1 MKSYVK
7 LAAVLSVILAVSV
20 FSLPSARASETAAAV
35 QAPDQTA
42 IQTISPEK
50 KMKKEKKKT
59 IQKQTKKNVQTEPAS
74 TEKGDVRQVGQAS
87 GDEGLAV
94 YDPAK
99 DAAPA
104 EGLAIEETNFH
115 FREPLLVRP
124 KTDMI
129 VIHHVG
135 IPDGDT
141 SAAAIHRAHLANGW
155 AGIGYHYVI
164 RKNGVIERGR
174 PLAVV
179 GAHAYGENYHT
190 VGINVTGNFEK
201 EVPTDAQKNI
211 DLLNGNILKSLTEL
225 VTALCRIYHIDPGP
239 ATIVGH
245 RDVNSTDCPG
255 KNLYRLLPQLRDDVE
270 LNLYAEKLKGTHLLK
285 LKKYKTQKP

>member
-1 MKSYVK
+1 MKSFMKFVFV
-7 LAAVLSVILAVSV
+7 LTTAVAVSV
-20 FSLPSARASETAAAV
+20 FSLPSVSASEQAEAVQSQDQTAAV
-35 QAPDQTA
+35 QNASSKEQV
-42 IQTISPEK
+42 K
-50 KMKKEKKKT
+50 KVKQKKTKKSKKKAAP
-59 IQKQTKKNVQTEPAS
+59 VRPAS
-74 TEKGDVRQVGQAS
+74 TEKADTYQKGQAAH
-87 GDEGLAV
+87 DDGLSV
-94 YDPAK
+94 YNPEK
-99 DAAPA
+99 DAAPS
-104 EGLAIEETNFH
+104 EGLVIEETNFH
-115 FREPLLVRP
+115 FTEPLLVRP
-124 KTDMI
+124 RTDMI

-141 SAAAIHRAHLANGW
+141 PAAAIHRAHLANGW

-190 VGINVTGNFEK
+190 VGINVTGNFDK
-201 EVPTDAQKNI
+201 EVPTDAQM
-211 DLLNGNILKSLTEL
+211 KSLTEL

-270 LNLYAEKLKGTHLLK
+270 LNIYAEKLKGTHLLK
-285 LKKYKTQKP
+285 LKKYETEKP

>member
-1 MKSYVK
+1 MKSFMKFVFV
-7 LAAVLSVILAVSV
+7 LTTAVAVSV
-20 FSLPSARASETAAAV
+20 FSLPSVSASEQTEAVQSQDQTAAV
-35 QAPDQTA
+35 QNASSKEQV
-42 IQTISPEK
+42 K
-50 KMKKEKKKT
+50 KVKQKKTKKSKKKAA
-59 IQKQTKKNVQTEPAS
+59 QVRPAS
-74 TEKGDVRQVGQAS
+74 TEKADTYQKGQAAH
-87 GDEGLAV
+87 DDGLSV
-94 YDPAK
+94 YNPEK
-99 DAAPA
+99 DAAPS
-104 EGLAIEETNFH
+104 EGLVIEETNFH
-115 FREPLLVRP
+115 FTEPLLVRP

-141 SAAAIHRAHLANGW
+141 PASAIQRAHLANGW

-190 VGINVTGNFEK
+190 VGINVTGNFDK
-201 EVPTDAQKNI
+201 EVPTDAQM
-211 DLLNGNILKSLTEL
+211 KSLTEL

-270 LNLYAEKLKGTHLLK
+270 LNLYAEKLKGIHLLK
-285 LKKYKTQKP
+285 LKKYETEKP

>member
-1 MKSYVK
+1 MKSFMKFVFV
-7 LAAVLSVILAVSV
+7 LTTAVAVSV
-20 FSLPSARASETAAAV
+20 FSLPSVSASEQSEAVQSQDQTAAV
-35 QAPDQTA
+35 QNASSKEQV
-42 IQTISPEK
+42 K
-50 KMKKEKKKT
+50 KVKQKKTKKSKKKAAP
-59 IQKQTKKNVQTEPAS
+59 VRPAN
-74 TEKGDVRQVGQAS
+74 TEKADTYQKGQAAH
-87 GDEGLAV
+87 DDGLSV
-94 YDPAK
+94 YNPEK
-99 DAAPA
+99 DAAPS

-115 FREPLLVRP
+115 FTEPLLVRP

-135 IPDGDT
+135 VPDGDT

-190 VGINVTGNFEK
+190 VGINVTGNFDK
-201 EVPTDAQKNI
+201 EVPTDAQM
-211 DLLNGNILKSLTEL
+211 KSLTEL

-285 LKKYKTQKP
+285 LKKYETEKP

>member
-1 MKSYVK
+1 
-7 LAAVLSVILAVSV
+7 
-20 FSLPSARASETAAAV
+20 
-35 QAPDQTA
+35 
-42 IQTISPEK
+42 
-50 KMKKEKKKT
+50 
-59 IQKQTKKNVQTEPAS
+59 
-74 TEKGDVRQVGQAS
+74 
-87 GDEGLAV
+87 
-94 YDPAK
+94 
-99 DAAPA
+99 
-104 EGLAIEETNFH
+104 
-115 FREPLLVRP
+115 
-124 KTDMI
+124 MI

-141 SAAAIHRAHLANGW
+141 PAAAIHRAHLANGW

-190 VGINVTGNFEK
+190 VGINVTGNFDK
-201 EVPTDAQKNI
+201 EVPTDAQM
-211 DLLNGNILKSLTEL
+211 KSLTEL

-270 LNLYAEKLKGTHLLK
+270 LNIYAEKLKGTHLLK
-285 LKKYKTQKP
+285 LKKYETEKP

>member
-1 MKSYVK
+1 MKSFMKFVFV
-7 LAAVLSVILAVSV
+7 LTTAVAVSV
-20 FSLPSARASETAAAV
+20 FSLPSVSASEQAEAVQSQDQTAAV
-35 QAPDQTA
+35 QNASSKEQV
-42 IQTISPEK
+42 K
-50 KMKKEKKKT
+50 KVKQKKTKKSKKKAA
-59 IQKQTKKNVQTEPAS
+59 QVVPAS
-74 TEKGDVRQVGQAS
+74 TEKADTYQKGQAAH
-87 GDEGLAV
+87 DEGLSV
-94 YDPAK
+94 YNPEK
-99 DAAPA
+99 DAAPS
-104 EGLAIEETNFH
+104 EGLVIEETNFH
-115 FREPLLVRP
+115 FTEPLLVRP
-124 KTDMI
+124 RTDMI

-141 SAAAIHRAHLANGW
+141 PAAAIHRAHLANGW

-190 VGINVTGNFEK
+190 VGINVTGNFDK
-201 EVPTDAQKNI
+201 EVPTDAQM
-211 DLLNGNILKSLTEL
+211 KSLTEL

-270 LNLYAEKLKGTHLLK
+270 LNIYAEKLKGTHLLK
-285 LKKYKTQKP
+285 LKKYETEKP

>member
-1 MKSYVK
+1 MKSFMKFVFV
-7 LAAVLSVILAVSV
+7 LTTAVAVSV
-20 FSLPSARASETAAAV
+20 FSLPSVSASEQAEAVQSQDQTAAV
-35 QAPDQTA
+35 QNA
-42 IQTISPEK
+42 SS
-50 KMKKEKKKT
+50 KEQVKKKKT
-59 IQKQTKKNVQTEPAS
+59 KKSKKKAAQVRPATS
-74 TEKGDVRQVGQAS
+74 TEKADTYQKGQAAH
-87 GDEGLAV
+87 DDGLSV
-94 YDPAK
+94 YNPEK
-99 DAAPA
+99 DAAPS
-104 EGLAIEETNFH
+104 EGLVIEETNFH
-115 FREPLLVRP
+115 FTEPLLVRP
-124 KTDMI
+124 RTDMI

-141 SAAAIHRAHLANGW
+141 LAAAIHRAHLANGW

-190 VGINVTGNFEK
+190 VGINVTGNFDK
-201 EVPTDAQKNI
+201 EVPTDAQM
-211 DLLNGNILKSLTEL
+211 KSLTEL

-270 LNLYAEKLKGTHLLK
+270 LNIYAEKLKGTHLLK
-285 LKKYKTQKP
+285 LKKYETEKP

>member
-1 MKSYVK
+1 MKSFMKFVFV
-7 LAAVLSVILAVSV
+7 LTAAVAVSAL
-20 FSLPSARASETAAAV
+20 SLPSVSASEQAEAVQSQDQTAAV
-35 QAPDQTA
+35 QNVSSKEQV
-42 IQTISPEK
+42 K
-50 KMKKEKKKT
+50 KIKQKKTKKSKKKAA
-59 IQKQTKKNVQTEPAS
+59 QVVPAS
-74 TEKGDVRQVGQAS
+74 TEKADTYQKGQAAHDDGLS
-87 GDEGLAV
+87 VYNPEKDVAPSEGLV
-94 YDPAK
+94 
-99 DAAPA
+99 
-104 EGLAIEETNFH
+104 IEETNFH
-115 FREPLLVRP
+115 FTEPLLVRP
-124 KTDMI
+124 RTDMI

-141 SAAAIHRAHLANGW
+141 PAAAIHRAHLANGW

-190 VGINVTGNFEK
+190 VGINVTGNFDK
-201 EVPTDAQKNI
+201 EVPTDAQM
-211 DLLNGNILKSLTEL
+211 KSLTEL

-270 LNLYAEKLKGTHLLK
+270 LNLYAEKLKGIHLLK
-285 LKKYKTQKP
+285 LKKYETEKP

>member
-1 MKSYVK
+1 MKSFMKFVFV
-7 LAAVLSVILAVSV
+7 LTTAVAVSV
-20 FSLPSARASETAAAV
+20 FSLPSVSASEQAEAVQSQDQTAAV
-35 QAPDQTA
+35 QNASSKEQV
-42 IQTISPEK
+42 K
-50 KMKKEKKKT
+50 KVKQKKTKKSKKKAA
-59 IQKQTKKNVQTEPAS
+59 QVRPAS
-74 TEKGDVRQVGQAS
+74 TEKADTYQKGQAAH
-87 GDEGLAV
+87 DDGLSV
-94 YDPAK
+94 YNPEE
-99 DAAPA
+99 DAAPS
-104 EGLAIEETNFH
+104 EGLVIEETNFH
-115 FREPLLVRP
+115 FTEPLLVRP
-124 KTDMI
+124 RTDMI

-141 SAAAIHRAHLANGW
+141 PAAAIHRAHLANGW

-190 VGINVTGNFEK
+190 VGINVTGNFDK
-201 EVPTDAQKNI
+201 EVPTDAQM
-211 DLLNGNILKSLTEL
+211 KSLTEL

-270 LNLYAEKLKGTHLLK
+270 LNLYAEKLKGIHLLK
-285 LKKYKTQKP
+285 LKKYETEKP

>member
-1 MKSYVK
+1 MKSFMKFVFV
-7 LAAVLSVILAVSV
+7 LTTAVAVSV
-20 FSLPSARASETAAAV
+20 FSLPSVSASEQAEAVQSQDQTAAV
-35 QAPDQTA
+35 QNASSKEQV
-42 IQTISPEK
+42 K
-50 KMKKEKKKT
+50 KVKQKKTKKSKKKAAP
-59 IQKQTKKNVQTEPAS
+59 VRPAS
-74 TEKGDVRQVGQAS
+74 TEKADTYQKGQAAH
-87 GDEGLAV
+87 DDGLSV
-94 YDPAK
+94 YNPEK
-99 DAAPA
+99 DAAPS
-104 EGLAIEETNFH
+104 EGLVIEETNFH
-115 FREPLLVRP
+115 FTEPLLVRP
-124 KTDMI
+124 RTDMI

-141 SAAAIHRAHLANGW
+141 PAAAIHRAHLANGW

-190 VGINVTGNFEK
+190 VGINVTGNFDK
-201 EVPTDAQKNI
+201 EVPTYAQM
-211 DLLNGNILKSLTEL
+211 KSLTEL

-255 KNLYRLLPQLRDDVE
+255 RNLYRLLPQLRDDVE
-270 LNLYAEKLKGTHLLK
+270 LNIYAEKLKGTHLLK
-285 LKKYKTQKP
+285 LKKYETEKP

>member
-1 MKSYVK
+1 MKSFMKFVFV
-7 LAAVLSVILAVSV
+7 LTAAVAVSA
-20 FSLPSARASETAAAV
+20 FSLPSVSASEQAEAVQSQDQTAAV
-35 QAPDQTA
+35 QNVSSKEQV
-42 IQTISPEK
+42 K
-50 KMKKEKKKT
+50 KIKQKKTKKSKKKAA
-59 IQKQTKKNVQTEPAS
+59 QVVPAS
-74 TEKGDVRQVGQAS
+74 TEKADTYQKGQAAHDDGLS
-87 GDEGLAV
+87 VYNPEKDVAPSEGLV
-94 YDPAK
+94 
-99 DAAPA
+99 
-104 EGLAIEETNFH
+104 IEETNFH
-115 FREPLLVRP
+115 FTEPLLVRP
-124 KTDMI
+124 RTDMI

-141 SAAAIHRAHLANGW
+141 PAAAIHRAHLANGW

-190 VGINVTGNFEK
+190 VGINVTGNFDK
-201 EVPTDAQKNI
+201 EVPTDAQM
-211 DLLNGNILKSLTEL
+211 KSLTEL

-270 LNLYAEKLKGTHLLK
+270 LNLYAEKLKGIHLLK
-285 LKKYKTQKP
+285 LKKYETEKP

>member
-1 MKSYVK
+1 MKSFMKFVFV
-7 LAAVLSVILAVSV
+7 LTTAVAVSV
-20 FSLPSARASETAAAV
+20 FSLPSVSASEQAEAVLSQDQAAAV
-35 QAPDQTA
+35 QNASSKEQV
-42 IQTISPEK
+42 K
-50 KMKKEKKKT
+50 KVKQKKIKKSKKKAA
-59 IQKQTKKNVQTEPAS
+59 QVRPAS
-74 TEKGDVRQVGQAS
+74 TEKADTYQKGQAAH
-87 GDEGLAV
+87 DEGLSV
-94 YDPAK
+94 YNPEK
-99 DAAPA
+99 DAAPS
-104 EGLAIEETNFH
+104 EGLVIEETNFH
-115 FREPLLVRP
+115 FTEPLLVRP
-124 KTDMI
+124 RTDMI

-141 SAAAIHRAHLANGW
+141 PAAAIHRAHLANGW

-190 VGINVTGNFEK
+190 VGINVTGNFDK
-201 EVPTDAQKNI
+201 EVPTDAQM
-211 DLLNGNILKSLTEL
+211 KSLTEL

-270 LNLYAEKLKGTHLLK
+270 LNLYAEKLKGIHLLK
-285 LKKYKTQKP
+285 LKKYETEKP

>member
-1 MKSYVK
+1 MKSFMKFVFV
-7 LAAVLSVILAVSV
+7 LTTAVAVSV
-20 FSLPSARASETAAAV
+20 FSLPSVSASEQAEAV
-35 QAPDQTA
+35 QSQDQTA
-42 IQTISPEK
+42 VVQNASSKEQVK
-50 KMKKEKKKT
+50 KVKQKKTKKSKKKAA
-59 IQKQTKKNVQTEPAS
+59 QVRPATS
-74 TEKGDVRQVGQAS
+74 TEKADTYQKGQAAH
-87 GDEGLAV
+87 DDGLSV
-94 YDPAK
+94 YNPEK
-99 DAAPA
+99 DAAPS
-104 EGLAIEETNFH
+104 EGLVIEETNFH
-115 FREPLLVRP
+115 FTEPLLVRP
-124 KTDMI
+124 RTDMI

-141 SAAAIHRAHLANGW
+141 PAAAIHRAHLANGW

-190 VGINVTGNFEK
+190 VGINVTGNFDK
-201 EVPTDAQKNI
+201 EVPTDAQM
-211 DLLNGNILKSLTEL
+211 KSLTEL

-270 LNLYAEKLKGTHLLK
+270 LNLYAEKLKGIHLLK
-285 LKKYKTQKP
+285 LKKYETEKP

>member
-1 MKSYVK
+1 MKSFMKFVF
-7 LAAVLSVILAVSV
+7 VLTTVVAVSV
-20 FSLPSARASETAAAV
+20 FSLPSVSASEQAEAVQSQDQTAAV
-35 QAPDQTA
+35 QNASSKEQV
-42 IQTISPEK
+42 K
-50 KMKKEKKKT
+50 KVKQKKTKKSKKKAA
-59 IQKQTKKNVQTEPAS
+59 QVRPATS
-74 TEKGDVRQVGQAS
+74 TEKADTYQKGQAAH
-87 GDEGLAV
+87 DDGLSV
-94 YDPAK
+94 YNPEK
-99 DAAPA
+99 DAAPS

-115 FREPLLVRP
+115 FTEPLLVRP
-124 KTDMI
+124 RTDMI

-141 SAAAIHRAHLANGW
+141 PAAAIHRAHLANGW

-190 VGINVTGNFEK
+190 VGINVTGNFDK
-201 EVPTDAQKNI
+201 EVPTDAQM
-211 DLLNGNILKSLTEL
+211 KSLTEL

-270 LNLYAEKLKGTHLLK
+270 LNLYAEKLKGIHLLK
-285 LKKYKTQKP
+285 LKKYETEKP

>member
-1 MKSYVK
+1 MKSFMKFVFV
-7 LAAVLSVILAVSV
+7 LTTAVAVSV
-20 FSLPSARASETAAAV
+20 FSLPSVSASEQAEAVQSQDQTAAV
-35 QAPDQTA
+35 QNASSKEQV
-42 IQTISPEK
+42 K
-50 KMKKEKKKT
+50 KVKQKKTKKSKKKAA
-59 IQKQTKKNVQTEPAS
+59 QVRPAS
-74 TEKGDVRQVGQAS
+74 TEKADTYQKGQAAH
-87 GDEGLAV
+87 DDGLSV
-94 YDPAK
+94 YNPEK
-99 DAAPA
+99 DAAPS
-104 EGLAIEETNFH
+104 EGLVIEETNFH
-115 FREPLLVRP
+115 FTEPLLVRP
-124 KTDMI
+124 RTDMI

-141 SAAAIHRAHLANGW
+141 PAAAIHRAHLANGW

-190 VGINVTGNFEK
+190 VGINVTGNFDK
-201 EVPTDAQKNI
+201 EVPTDAQM
-211 DLLNGNILKSLTEL
+211 KSLTEL

-270 LNLYAEKLKGTHLLK
+270 LNIYAEKLKGTHLLK
-285 LKKYKTQKP
+285 LKKYETEKP

>member
-1 MKSYVK
+1 MKSFMKFVFV
-7 LAAVLSVILAVSV
+7 LTTAVAVSV
-20 FSLPSARASETAAAV
+20 FSLPSVSASEQAEAVQSQDQTAAV
-35 QAPDQTA
+35 QNASSKEQV
-42 IQTISPEK
+42 K
-50 KMKKEKKKT
+50 KVKQKKTKKSKKKAA
-59 IQKQTKKNVQTEPAS
+59 QVRPAS
-74 TEKGDVRQVGQAS
+74 TGKADTYQNGQAAH
-87 GDEGLAV
+87 DDGLSV
-94 YDPAK
+94 YNPEK
-99 DAAPA
+99 DAAPS
-104 EGLAIEETNFH
+104 EGLVIEETNFH
-115 FREPLLVRP
+115 FTEPLLVRP
-124 KTDMI
+124 RTDMI

-141 SAAAIHRAHLANGW
+141 PAAAIHRAHLANGW

-190 VGINVTGNFEK
+190 VGINVTGNFDK
-201 EVPTDAQKNI
+201 EVPTDAQM
-211 DLLNGNILKSLTEL
+211 KSLTEL

-270 LNLYAEKLKGTHLLK
+270 LNIYAEKLKGTHLLK
-285 LKKYKTQKP
+285 LKKYETEKP

>member
-1 MKSYVK
+1 MKSFMKFVFV
-7 LAAVLSVILAVSV
+7 LTTAVAVSV
-20 FSLPSARASETAAAV
+20 FSLPSVSASEQAETVQSQDQTAAV
-35 QAPDQTA
+35 QNASSKEQV
-42 IQTISPEK
+42 K
-50 KMKKEKKKT
+50 KVKQKKTKKSKKKAAQVRPT
-59 IQKQTKKNVQTEPAS
+59 S
-74 TEKGDVRQVGQAS
+74 TEKADTYQKGQAAH
-87 GDEGLAV
+87 DDGLSV
-94 YDPAK
+94 YNPEK
-99 DAAPA
+99 DAAPS

-115 FREPLLVRP
+115 FTEPLLVRP
-124 KTDMI
+124 RTDMI

-141 SAAAIHRAHLANGW
+141 PAAAIHRAHLANGW

-190 VGINVTGNFEK
+190 VGINVTGNFDK
-201 EVPTDAQKNI
+201 EVPTDAQM
-211 DLLNGNILKSLTEL
+211 KSLTEL

-270 LNLYAEKLKGTHLLK
+270 LNIYAEKLKGTHLLK
-285 LKKYKTQKP
+285 LKKYETEKP

>member
-1 MKSYVK
+1 MKSFMKFVFV
-7 LAAVLSVILAVSV
+7 LTTAVAVSV
-20 FSLPSARASETAAAV
+20 FSLPSVSASEQAEAVQSQDQTAAV
-35 QAPDQTA
+35 QNASSKEQV
-42 IQTISPEK
+42 K
-50 KMKKEKKKT
+50 KVKQKKTKKSKKKAA
-59 IQKQTKKNVQTEPAS
+59 QVRPATS
-74 TEKGDVRQVGQAS
+74 TEKADTYQKGQAAHE
-87 GDEGLAV
+87 DGLSV
-94 YDPAK
+94 YNPEK
-99 DAAPA
+99 DAAPS

-115 FREPLLVRP
+115 FTEPLLVRP
-124 KTDMI
+124 RTDMI

-141 SAAAIHRAHLANGW
+141 PAAAIHRAHLANGW

-190 VGINVTGNFEK
+190 VGINVTGNFDK
-201 EVPTDAQKNI
+201 EVPTDAQM
-211 DLLNGNILKSLTEL
+211 KSLTEL

-270 LNLYAEKLKGTHLLK
+270 LNIYAEKLKGTHLLK
-285 LKKYKTQKP
+285 LKKYETEKP

>member
-1 MKSYVK
+1 MKSFMKFVFV
-7 LAAVLSVILAVSV
+7 LTTAVAVSV
-20 FSLPSARASETAAAV
+20 FSLPSVSASEQAEAVQSQDQTAAV
-35 QAPDQTA
+35 QNASSKEQV
-42 IQTISPEK
+42 K
-50 KMKKEKKKT
+50 KVKQKKTKKSKKKAA
-59 IQKQTKKNVQTEPAS
+59 QVRPATS
-74 TEKGDVRQVGQAS
+74 TEKADTYQKGQAAH
-87 GDEGLAV
+87 DDGLSV
-94 YDPAK
+94 YNPEK
-99 DAAPA
+99 DAAPS

-115 FREPLLVRP
+115 FTEPLLVRP
-124 KTDMI
+124 RTDMI

-141 SAAAIHRAHLANGW
+141 PAAAIHRAHLANGW

-190 VGINVTGNFEK
+190 VGINVTGNFDK
-201 EVPTDAQKNI
+201 EVPTDAQM
-211 DLLNGNILKSLTEL
+211 KSLTEL

-270 LNLYAEKLKGTHLLK
+270 LNLYAEKLKGIHLLK
-285 LKKYKTQKP
+285 LKKYETEKP

>member
-1 MKSYVK
+1 MKSFMKFVFV
-7 LAAVLSVILAVSV
+7 LTTAVAVSV
-20 FSLPSARASETAAAV
+20 FSLPSVSASEQAEAVQSPNQTAAV
-35 QAPDQTA
+35 QNASSKEQV
-42 IQTISPEK
+42 K
-50 KMKKEKKKT
+50 KVKQKKTKKSKKKAA
-59 IQKQTKKNVQTEPAS
+59 QVVPAS
-74 TEKGDVRQVGQAS
+74 TEKADTYQKGQAAH
-87 GDEGLAV
+87 DDGLSV
-94 YDPAK
+94 YNPEK
-99 DAAPA
+99 DAAPS
-104 EGLAIEETNFH
+104 EGLVIEETNFH
-115 FREPLLVRP
+115 FTEPLLVRP
-124 KTDMI
+124 RTDMI

-190 VGINVTGNFEK
+190 VGINVTGNFDK
-201 EVPTDAQKNI
+201 EVPTDAQM
-211 DLLNGNILKSLTEL
+211 KSLTEL

-270 LNLYAEKLKGTHLLK
+270 LNIYAEKLKGTHLLK
-285 LKKYKTQKP
+285 LKKYETEKP

>member
-1 MKSYVK
+1 MKSFMKFVFV
-7 LAAVLSVILAVSV
+7 LTTAVAVSV
-20 FSLPSARASETAAAV
+20 FSLPSVSASEQTEAVQSQDQTAAV
-35 QAPDQTA
+35 QNASSKEQV
-42 IQTISPEK
+42 K
-50 KMKKEKKKT
+50 KVKQKKTKKSKKKAA
-59 IQKQTKKNVQTEPAS
+59 QVRPAS
-74 TEKGDVRQVGQAS
+74 TEKADTYQKGQAAH
-87 GDEGLAV
+87 DDGLSV
-94 YDPAK
+94 YNPEK
-99 DAAPA
+99 DAAPS
-104 EGLAIEETNFH
+104 EGLVIEETNFH
-115 FREPLLVRP
+115 FTEPLLVRP

-141 SAAAIHRAHLANGW
+141 PASAIHRAHLANGW

-190 VGINVTGNFEK
+190 VGINVTGNFDK
-201 EVPTDAQKNI
+201 EVPTDAQM
-211 DLLNGNILKSLTEL
+211 KSLTEL

-270 LNLYAEKLKGTHLLK
+270 LNIYAEKLKGTHLLK
-285 LKKYKTQKP
+285 LKKYETEKP

>member
-1 MKSYVK
+1 MKSFMKFVFV
-7 LAAVLSVILAVSV
+7 LTTAVAVSV
-20 FSLPSARASETAAAV
+20 FSLPSVSASEQAEAVQSPNQTAAV
-35 QAPDQTA
+35 QNASSKEQV
-42 IQTISPEK
+42 K
-50 KMKKEKKKT
+50 KVKQKKTKKSKKKAA
-59 IQKQTKKNVQTEPAS
+59 QVVPAS
-74 TEKGDVRQVGQAS
+74 TEKADTYQKGQAAH
-87 GDEGLAV
+87 DEGLSV
-94 YDPAK
+94 YNPEK
-99 DAAPA
+99 DAAPS
-104 EGLAIEETNFH
+104 EGLVIEETNFH
-115 FREPLLVRP
+115 FTEPLLVRP
-124 KTDMI
+124 RTDMI

-141 SAAAIHRAHLANGW
+141 PASAIHRAHLANGW

-190 VGINVTGNFEK
+190 VGINVTGNFDK
-201 EVPTDAQKNI
+201 EVPTDAQM
-211 DLLNGNILKSLTEL
+211 KSLTEL

-270 LNLYAEKLKGTHLLK
+270 LNLYAEKLKGIHLLK
-285 LKKYKTQKP
+285 LKKYETEKP

>member
-1 MKSYVK
+1 MKSFMKFVFV
-7 LAAVLSVILAVSV
+7 LTTAVAVSV
-20 FSLPSARASETAAAV
+20 FILPSVSASEQAEAVQSQDQTAAV
-35 QAPDQTA
+35 QNA
-42 IQTISPEK
+42 SS
-50 KMKKEKKKT
+50 KEQVKKKKT
-59 IQKQTKKNVQTEPAS
+59 KKSKKKAAQVRPATS
-74 TEKGDVRQVGQAS
+74 TEKADTYQKGQAAH
-87 GDEGLAV
+87 DDGLSV
-94 YDPAK
+94 YNPEK
-99 DAAPA
+99 DAAPS
-104 EGLAIEETNFH
+104 EGLVIEETNFH
-115 FREPLLVRP
+115 FTEPLLVRP
-124 KTDMI
+124 RTDMI

-141 SAAAIHRAHLANGW
+141 PAAAIHRAHLANGW

-190 VGINVTGNFEK
+190 VGINVTGNFDK
-201 EVPTDAQKNI
+201 EVPTDAQM
-211 DLLNGNILKSLTEL
+211 KSLTEL

-270 LNLYAEKLKGTHLLK
+270 LNIYAEKLKGTHLLK
-285 LKKYKTQKP
+285 LKKYETEKP

>member
-1 MKSYVK
+1 MKSYIK

-20 FSLPSARASETAAAV
+20 FSLPSARASETAVAV

-74 TEKGDVRQVGQAS
+74 TEKGDVHQTGQSS

-104 EGLAIEETNFH
+104 EGLTIEEMNFH

-201 EVPTDAQKNI
+201 EVPTDAQM
-211 DLLNGNILKSLTEL
+211 KSLTEL

-270 LNLYAEKLKGTHLLK
+270 LNLYTEKLKGTHLLK
-285 LKKYKTQKP
+285 LKKYETQYRSPM

>member
-1 MKSYVK
+1 MKSFMKFVFV
-7 LAAVLSVILAVSV
+7 LTTAVAVSV
-20 FSLPSARASETAAAV
+20 FSLPSVSASEQTEAVQSQDQTAAV
-35 QAPDQTA
+35 QNASSKEQV
-42 IQTISPEK
+42 K
-50 KMKKEKKKT
+50 KVKQKKTKKSKKKAA
-59 IQKQTKKNVQTEPAS
+59 QVRPAS
-74 TEKGDVRQVGQAS
+74 TEKADTYQKGQAAH
-87 GDEGLAV
+87 DDGLSV
-94 YDPAK
+94 YNPEK
-99 DAAPA
+99 DAAPS
-104 EGLAIEETNFH
+104 EGLVIEETNFH
-115 FREPLLVRP
+115 FTEPLLVRP

-141 SAAAIHRAHLANGW
+141 PASAIHRAHLANGW

-190 VGINVTGNFEK
+190 VGINVTGNFDK
-201 EVPTDAQKNI
+201 EVPTDAQM
-211 DLLNGNILKSLTEL
+211 KSLTEL

-270 LNLYAEKLKGTHLLK
+270 LNLYAEKLKGIHLLK
-285 LKKYKTQKP
+285 LKKYETEKP

>member
-1 MKSYVK
+1 MKSFMKFVFV
-7 LAAVLSVILAVSV
+7 LTTAVAVSV
-20 FSLPSARASETAAAV
+20 FSLPSVSASEQAEAVQSQDQTAAV
-35 QAPDQTA
+35 QNASSKEQV
-42 IQTISPEK
+42 K
-50 KMKKEKKKT
+50 KVKQKKT
-59 IQKQTKKNVQTEPAS
+59 KKSKKRAAQVRPATS
-74 TEKGDVRQVGQAS
+74 TEKADTYQKGQAAH
-87 GDEGLAV
+87 DDGLSV
-94 YDPAK
+94 YNPEK
-99 DAAPA
+99 DAAPS

-115 FREPLLVRP
+115 FTEPLLVRP

-141 SAAAIHRAHLANGW
+141 PAAAIHRAHLANGW

-190 VGINVTGNFEK
+190 VGINVTGNFDK
-201 EVPTDAQKNI
+201 EVPTDAQM
-211 DLLNGNILKSLTEL
+211 KSLTEL

-270 LNLYAEKLKGTHLLK
+270 LNIYAEKLKGTHLLK
-285 LKKYKTQKP
+285 LKKYETEKP

>member
-1 MKSYVK
+1 MKSFMKFVFV
-7 LAAVLSVILAVSV
+7 LTTAVAVSV
-20 FSLPSARASETAAAV
+20 FSLPSVSASEQAEAVQSQDQTAAV
-35 QAPDQTA
+35 QNASSKEQV
-42 IQTISPEK
+42 K
-50 KMKKEKKKT
+50 KVKQKKTKKSKKKAAP
-59 IQKQTKKNVQTEPAS
+59 VRPAS
-74 TEKGDVRQVGQAS
+74 TEKADTYQKGQAAH
-87 GDEGLAV
+87 DDGLSV
-94 YDPAK
+94 YNPEK
-99 DAAPA
+99 DAAPS
-104 EGLAIEETNFH
+104 EGLVIEETNFH
-115 FREPLLVRP
+115 FTEPLLVRP
-124 KTDMI
+124 RTDMI

-141 SAAAIHRAHLANGW
+141 PAAAIHRAHLANGW

-190 VGINVTGNFEK
+190 VGINVTGNFDK
-201 EVPTDAQKNI
+201 EVPTDAQM
-211 DLLNGNILKSLTEL
+211 KSLTEL

-239 ATIVGH
+239 ATSVGH

-285 LKKYKTQKP
+285 LKKYETEKP

>member
-1 MKSYVK
+1 MKSFMKFVFV
-7 LAAVLSVILAVSV
+7 LTTAVAVSV
-20 FSLPSARASETAAAV
+20 FSLPSVSASEQAEAVQSQDQTAAV
-35 QAPDQTA
+35 QNASSKEQV
-42 IQTISPEK
+42 K
-50 KMKKEKKKT
+50 KVKQKKTKKSKKKAAP
-59 IQKQTKKNVQTEPAS
+59 VRPAN
-74 TEKGDVRQVGQAS
+74 TEKADTYQKGQAAH
-87 GDEGLAV
+87 DDGLSV
-94 YDPAK
+94 YNPEK
-99 DAAPA
+99 DAAPS
-104 EGLAIEETNFH
+104 EGLVIEETNFH
-115 FREPLLVRP
+115 FTEPLLVRP
-124 KTDMI
+124 RTDMI

-141 SAAAIHRAHLANGW
+141 PAAAIHRAHLANGW

-190 VGINVTGNFEK
+190 VGINVTGNFDK
-201 EVPTDAQKNI
+201 EVPTDAQM
-211 DLLNGNILKSLTEL
+211 KSLTEL

-285 LKKYKTQKP
+285 LKKYETEKP

>member
-1 MKSYVK
+1 MKSFMKFVFI
-7 LAAVLSVILAVSV
+7 LTTAVAVSV
-20 FSLPSARASETAAAV
+20 FSLPSVSASEQSEAVQSQDQTAAV
-35 QAPDQTA
+35 QNASSKEQV
-42 IQTISPEK
+42 K
-50 KMKKEKKKT
+50 KVKQKKTKKSKKKAAP
-59 IQKQTKKNVQTEPAS
+59 VRPAN
-74 TEKGDVRQVGQAS
+74 TEKADTYQKGQAAH
-87 GDEGLAV
+87 DDGLSV
-94 YDPAK
+94 YNPEK
-99 DAAPA
+99 DAAPS

-115 FREPLLVRP
+115 FTEPLLVRP

-190 VGINVTGNFEK
+190 VGINVTGNFDK
-201 EVPTDAQKNI
+201 EVPTDAQM
-211 DLLNGNILKSLTEL
+211 KSLTEL

-270 LNLYAEKLKGTHLLK
+270 LNLYAEKLKGTYLLK
-285 LKKYKTQKP
+285 LKKYETEKP

>member
-1 MKSYVK
+1 MKFVFV
-7 LAAVLSVILAVSV
+7 LTTAVAVSV
-20 FSLPSARASETAAAV
+20 FSLPSVSASEQAETVQSQDQTAAV
-35 QAPDQTA
+35 QNASSKEQV
-42 IQTISPEK
+42 K
-50 KMKKEKKKT
+50 KVKQKKTKKSKKKAA
-59 IQKQTKKNVQTEPAS
+59 QVRPAS
-74 TEKGDVRQVGQAS
+74 TEKADTYQKGQAAH
-87 GDEGLAV
+87 DDGLSV
-94 YDPAK
+94 YNPEK
-99 DAAPA
+99 DAAPS
-104 EGLAIEETNFH
+104 EGLVIEETNFH
-115 FREPLLVRP
+115 FTEPLLVRP
-124 KTDMI
+124 RTDMI

-141 SAAAIHRAHLANGW
+141 PAAAIHRAHLANGW

-179 GAHAYGENYHT
+179 GAHASGENYHT
-190 VGINVTGNFEK
+190 VGINVTGNFDK
-201 EVPTDAQKNI
+201 EVPTDAQM
-211 DLLNGNILKSLTEL
+211 KSLTEL

-270 LNLYAEKLKGTHLLK
+270 LNIYAEKLKGTHLLK
-285 LKKYKTQKP
+285 LKKYETEKP

>member
-1 MKSYVK
+1 MKSFMKFVFV
-7 LAAVLSVILAVSV
+7 LTTAVAVSV
-20 FSLPSARASETAAAV
+20 FSLPSVSASEQAEAVLSQDQAAAV
-35 QAPDQTA
+35 QNASSKEQV
-42 IQTISPEK
+42 K
-50 KMKKEKKKT
+50 KVKQKKTKKSKKKA
-59 IQKQTKKNVQTEPAS
+59 VQVVPAS
-74 TEKGDVRQVGQAS
+74 TEKADTYQKGQAAH
-87 GDEGLAV
+87 DEGLSV
-94 YDPAK
+94 YNPEK
-99 DAAPA
+99 DAAPS
-104 EGLAIEETNFH
+104 EGLVIAETNFH
-115 FREPLLVRP
+115 FTEPLLVRP
-124 KTDMI
+124 RTDMI

-141 SAAAIHRAHLANGW
+141 PAAAIHRAHLANGW

-190 VGINVTGNFEK
+190 VGINVTGNFDK
-201 EVPTDAQKNI
+201 EVPTDAQM
-211 DLLNGNILKSLTEL
+211 KSLTEL

-270 LNLYAEKLKGTHLLK
+270 LNIYAEKLKGTHLLK
-285 LKKYKTQKP
+285 LKKYETEKP

>member
-1 MKSYVK
+1 MKSFMKFVFV
-7 LAAVLSVILAVSV
+7 LTAAVAVSA
-20 FSLPSARASETAAAV
+20 FSLPSVSASEQAEAVQSQDQTAAV
-35 QAPDQTA
+35 QNVSSKEQV
-42 IQTISPEK
+42 K
-50 KMKKEKKKT
+50 KVKQKKTKKSKKKAAP
-59 IQKQTKKNVQTEPAS
+59 VRPAS
-74 TEKGDVRQVGQAS
+74 TEKADTYQKGQAAH
-87 GDEGLAV
+87 DDGLSV
-94 YDPAK
+94 YNPEK
-99 DAAPA
+99 DAAPS
-104 EGLAIEETNFH
+104 EGLVIEETNFH
-115 FREPLLVRP
+115 FTEPLLVRP
-124 KTDMI
+124 RTDMI

-141 SAAAIHRAHLANGW
+141 PAAAIHRAHLANGW

-190 VGINVTGNFEK
+190 VGINVTGNFDK
-201 EVPTDAQKNI
+201 EVPTDAQM
-211 DLLNGNILKSLTEL
+211 KSLTEL

-285 LKKYKTQKP
+285 LKKYETEKP

>member
-1 MKSYVK
+1 MKSFMKFVFV
-7 LAAVLSVILAVSV
+7 LTAAVAVSA
-20 FSLPSARASETAAAV
+20 FSLPSVSASEQAEAVQSPNQTAAV
-35 QAPDQTA
+35 QNASSKEQV
-42 IQTISPEK
+42 K
-50 KMKKEKKKT
+50 KVKQKKTKKSKKKAA
-59 IQKQTKKNVQTEPAS
+59 QVRPAS
-74 TEKGDVRQVGQAS
+74 TEKADTYQKGQAAH
-87 GDEGLAV
+87 DDGLSV
-94 YDPAK
+94 YNPEK
-99 DAAPA
+99 DAAPS
-104 EGLAIEETNFH
+104 EGLVIEETNFH
-115 FREPLLVRP
+115 FTEPLLVRP

-141 SAAAIHRAHLANGW
+141 PASAIHRAHLANGW

-190 VGINVTGNFEK
+190 VGINVTGNFDK
-201 EVPTDAQKNI
+201 EVPTDAQM
-211 DLLNGNILKSLTEL
+211 KSLTEL

-270 LNLYAEKLKGTHLLK
+270 LNLYAEKLKGIHLLK
-285 LKKYKTQKP
+285 LKKYETEKP

>member
-1 MKSYVK
+1 MKSFMKFVFV
-7 LAAVLSVILAVSV
+7 LTTAVAVSV
-20 FSLPSARASETAAAV
+20 FSLPSVSASEQAEAVLSQDQAAAV
-35 QAPDQTA
+35 QNASSKEQV
-42 IQTISPEK
+42 K
-50 KMKKEKKKT
+50 KVKQKKIKKSKKKAA
-59 IQKQTKKNVQTEPAS
+59 QVRPAS
-74 TEKGDVRQVGQAS
+74 TEKADTYQKGQAAH
-87 GDEGLAV
+87 DEGLSV
-94 YDPAK
+94 YNPEK
-99 DAAPA
+99 DAAPS
-104 EGLAIEETNFH
+104 EGLVIEETNFH
-115 FREPLLVRP
+115 FTEPLLVRP
-124 KTDMI
+124 RTDMI

-141 SAAAIHRAHLANGW
+141 PAAAIHRAHLANGW

-190 VGINVTGNFEK
+190 VGINVTGNFDK
-201 EVPTDAQKNI
+201 EVPTDAQM
-211 DLLNGNILKSLTEL
+211 KSLTEL

-270 LNLYAEKLKGTHLLK
+270 VNLYAEKLKGIHLLK
-285 LKKYKTQKP
+285 LKKYETEKP

>member
-1 MKSYVK
+1 MKSFMKFVFV
-7 LAAVLSVILAVSV
+7 LTAAVAVSA
-20 FSLPSARASETAAAV
+20 FSLPSVSASEQAEAVQSPNQTAAV
-35 QAPDQTA
+35 QNVSSKEQV
-42 IQTISPEK
+42 K
-50 KMKKEKKKT
+50 KVKQKKTKKSKKKAA
-59 IQKQTKKNVQTEPAS
+59 QVVPAS
-74 TEKGDVRQVGQAS
+74 TEKADTYQKGQAAH
-87 GDEGLAV
+87 DDGLSV
-94 YDPAK
+94 YNPEK
-99 DAAPA
+99 DAAPS
-104 EGLAIEETNFH
+104 EGLVIEETNFH
-115 FREPLLVRP
+115 FTEPLLVRP
-124 KTDMI
+124 RTDMI

-141 SAAAIHRAHLANGW
+141 PAAAIHRAHLANGW

-190 VGINVTGNFEK
+190 VGINVTGNFDK
-201 EVPTDAQKNI
+201 EVPTDAQM
-211 DLLNGNILKSLTEL
+211 KSLTEL

-270 LNLYAEKLKGTHLLK
+270 LNIYAEKLKGTHLLK
-285 LKKYKTQKP
+285 LKKYETEKP

>member
-1 MKSYVK
+1 MKSFMKFVFV
-7 LAAVLSVILAVSV
+7 LTAAVVVSA
-20 FSLPSARASETAAAV
+20 FSLPSVSASEQAEAVQSPNQTAAV
-35 QAPDQTA
+35 QNVSSKEQV
-42 IQTISPEK
+42 K
-50 KMKKEKKKT
+50 KVKKVKQKKTKKSKKKAA
-59 IQKQTKKNVQTEPAS
+59 QVRPAS
-74 TEKGDVRQVGQAS
+74 TEKADTYQKGQAAH
-87 GDEGLAV
+87 DDGLSV
-94 YDPAK
+94 YNPEK
-99 DAAPA
+99 DAAPS
-104 EGLAIEETNFH
+104 EGLVIEETNFH
-115 FREPLLVRP
+115 FTEPLLVRP

-141 SAAAIHRAHLANGW
+141 PASAIHRAHLANGW

-190 VGINVTGNFEK
+190 VGINVTGNFDK
-201 EVPTDAQKNI
+201 EVPTDAQM
-211 DLLNGNILKSLTEL
+211 KSLTEL

-270 LNLYAEKLKGTHLLK
+270 VNLYAEKLKGIHLLK
-285 LKKYKTQKP
+285 LKKYETEKP

>member
-1 MKSYVK
+1 MKSFMKFVFV
-7 LAAVLSVILAVSV
+7 LTTAVAVSV
-20 FSLPSARASETAAAV
+20 FSLPSVSASEQAEAVQSQGQTAAV
-35 QAPDQTA
+35 QNASSKEQV
-42 IQTISPEK
+42 K
-50 KMKKEKKKT
+50 KVKQKKTKKSKKKAA
-59 IQKQTKKNVQTEPAS
+59 QVVPAS
-74 TEKGDVRQVGQAS
+74 TEKADTYQKGQAAH
-87 GDEGLAV
+87 DEGLSV
-94 YDPAK
+94 YNPEK
-99 DAAPA
+99 DAAPS
-104 EGLAIEETNFH
+104 EGLVIEETNFH
-115 FREPLLVRP
+115 FTEPLLVRP
-124 KTDMI
+124 RTDMI

-141 SAAAIHRAHLANGW
+141 PAAAIHRAHLANGW

-190 VGINVTGNFEK
+190 VGINVTGNFDK
-201 EVPTDAQKNI
+201 EVPTDAQM
-211 DLLNGNILKSLTEL
+211 KSLTEL

-270 LNLYAEKLKGTHLLK
+270 LNIYAEKLKGTHLLK
-285 LKKYKTQKP
+285 LKKYETEKP

>member
-1 MKSYVK
+1 MKSFMKFVFV
-7 LAAVLSVILAVSV
+7 LTAAVAVSV
-20 FSLPSARASETAAAV
+20 FSLPSVSASEQAETVQSQDQTAAV
-35 QAPDQTA
+35 QNASSKEQV
-42 IQTISPEK
+42 K
-50 KMKKEKKKT
+50 KVKQKKTKKSKKKAA
-59 IQKQTKKNVQTEPAS
+59 QVRPAS
-74 TEKGDVRQVGQAS
+74 TEKADTYQKGQAAH
-87 GDEGLAV
+87 DDGLSV
-94 YDPAK
+94 YNPEK
-99 DAAPA
+99 DAAPS
-104 EGLAIEETNFH
+104 EGLVIEETNFH
-115 FREPLLVRP
+115 FTEPLLVRP

-141 SAAAIHRAHLANGW
+141 PASAIHRAHLANGW

-190 VGINVTGNFEK
+190 VGINVTGNFDK
-201 EVPTDAQKNI
+201 EVPTDAQM
-211 DLLNGNILKSLTEL
+211 KSLTEL

-270 LNLYAEKLKGTHLLK
+270 LNLYAEKLKGIHLLK
-285 LKKYKTQKP
+285 LKKYETEKP